1 VIALW
6 LIKAFCLKIYLTK
19 SEKEIIDK
27 SPWILAPIS
36 FIYAVSFIL
45 IVVTE
50 TVFSE
55 YSIII
60 KAYYFGLISMGCF
73 GGVIFYGRLRYER
86 QHDNN
91 LKEERRLILGFVGL
105 IGLILFIIFFEEI
118 CTWIGYLWDYA
129 AAFL

>member
-1 VIALW
+1 
-6 LIKAFCLKIYLTK
+6 LKIYLTK

-36 FIYAVSFIL
+36 FIYAVSCIL
-45 IVVTE
+45 IIVVE

-60 KAYYFGLISMGCF
+60 KAYFFGLISMGCF

-105 IGLILFIIFFEEI
+105 IGLILSLIFFEEI
-118 CTWIGYLWDYA
+118 FTWISYLCKYA
-129 AAFL
+129 TSFS